1 MKFSTVAEKEYQKTL
16 EEPEKSS
23 SADRYFRPNQ
33 IDNNQEIEFIF
44 LEEDPLEYWQ
54 AFGENISDGKA
65 LPFRFPISDQPPS
78 NEEILTAM
86 GGAYTRSKCQF
97 DNEKLGLKKN
107 VSDSP
112 ATHCYVWPIFNLDKN
127 CIQIFEVSQPSIS
140 KQIIKETGL
149 KKYRKGV
156 GLDSVFSCTLHKVV
170 DGFTKYTFNIID
182 REEDEDKD
190 AKIADEWESLK
201 ENGFDIDQLIL
212 GGDPFNPEG
221 DSKLTNGLIKET

>member
-16 EEPEKSS
+16 EEPDKSS

-112 ATHCYVWPIFNLDKN
+112 AVHCYVWPIFNLDKN

-201 ENGFDIDQLIL
+201 EDGFDIDQLIL

-221 DSKLTNGLIKET
+221 DS

>member
-1 MKFSTVAEKEYQKTL
+1 MKFSTVAEKEYQKAL

-86 GGAYTRSKCQF
+86 GGSYTRSKCQF

-112 ATHCYVWPIFNLDKN
+112 AVHCYVWPIFNLDKN

-201 ENGFDIDQLIL
+201 EDGFDIDQLIL

-221 DSKLTNGLIKET
+221 DS

>member
-1 MKFSTVAEKEYQKTL
+1 MKFSDVAEKEYQKTL
-16 EEPEKSS
+16 EEPDKSS

-65 LPFRFPISDQPPS
+65 LPFRFPISEHPPS

-190 AKIADEWESLK
+190 AKIADEWEDAK
-201 ENGFDIDQLIL
+201 KAGFDIDQLVL

-221 DSKLTNGLIKET
+221 DS

>member
-1 MKFSTVAEKEYQKTL
+1 MKFSTVAEKEYQRTL

-182 REEDEDKD
+182 REENEDKD

-201 ENGFDIDQLIL
+201 EDGFDIDQLVL

-221 DSKLTNGLIKET
+221 DS

>member
-16 EEPEKSS
+16 EEPDKSS

-201 ENGFDIDQLIL
+201 EDGFDIDQLVL

-221 DSKLTNGLIKET
+221 DS

>member
-16 EEPEKSS
+16 EEPDKSS

-86 GGAYTRSKCQF
+86 GGAYSRSKCQF

-190 AKIADEWESLK
+190 AKIADEWEDLK
-201 ENGFDIDQLIL
+201 KAGFDIDQLVL

-221 DSKLTNGLIKET
+221 DS

>member
-1 MKFSTVAEKEYQKTL
+1 MKFSTVAEKEYQKTI
-16 EEPEKSS
+16 EEPDKSS

-112 ATHCYVWPIFNLDKN
+112 AVHCYVWPIFNLDKN

-221 DSKLTNGLIKET
+221 DS

>member
-190 AKIADEWESLK
+190 AKIADAWELTK
-201 ENGFDIDQLIL
+201 ENGFDIDQLVL

-221 DSKLTNGLIKET
+221 DS

>member
-97 DNEKLGLKKN
+97 DNEKLGLKKT

-112 ATHCYVWPIFNLDKN
+112 AVHCYVWPIFNLDKN

-221 DSKLTNGLIKET
+221 DS

>member
-1 MKFSTVAEKEYQKTL
+1 MKFSSVAEKEYQKTL

-112 ATHCYVWPIFNLDKN
+112 AVHCYVWPIFNLDKN
-127 CIQIFEVSQPSIS
+127 CIQIFEVSQPSIF
-140 KQIIKETGL
+140 KQIKKETGL
-149 KKYRKGV
+149 KKYRKGID
-156 GLDSVFSCTLHKVV
+156 LDSEFSCTLHKLV

-182 REEDEDKD
+182 REENEDKD
-190 AKIADEWESLK
+190 EEIKKEWEALK
-201 ENGFDIDQLIL
+201 KDGFDIDQLVV

-221 DSKLTNGLIKET
+221 DS

>member
-86 GGAYTRSKCQF
+86 GGAYSRSKCQF

-221 DSKLTNGLIKET
+221 DS

>member
-16 EEPEKSS
+16 EEPDKSS

-112 ATHCYVWPIFNLDKN
+112 AVHCYVWPIFNLDKN

-190 AKIADEWESLK
+190 AKIADEWEDLK
-201 ENGFDIDQLIL
+201 KAGFDIDQLVL

-221 DSKLTNGLIKET
+221 DS

>member
-1 MKFSTVAEKEYQKTL
+1 MKFSTVAEKEYQKAL

-33 IDNNQEIEFIF
+33 IENNEEIEFIF

-86 GGAYTRSKCQF
+86 GGAYRRSKCQF

-201 ENGFDIDQLIL
+201 EDGFDIDQLIL

-221 DSKLTNGLIKET
+221 DS

>member
-86 GGAYTRSKCQF
+86 GGAYRRSKCQY
-97 DNEKLGLKKN
+97 DNDKLGLKKN
-107 VSDSP
+107 VTDSP
-112 ATHCYVWPIFNLDKN
+112 AVHCYVWPIFNLDKN

-221 DSKLTNGLIKET
+221 DS

>member
-1 MKFSTVAEKEYQKTL
+1 MKFSDVAEKEYQKTL

-201 ENGFDIDQLIL
+201 EDGFDIDQLIL

-221 DSKLTNGLIKET
+221 ES

>member
-156 GLDSVFSCTLHKVV
+156 GLDSVFSCTLHKLI

-201 ENGFDIDQLIL
+201 EDGFDIDQLIL

-221 DSKLTNGLIKET
+221 DS

>member
-1 MKFSTVAEKEYQKTL
+1 MKFSNVAEKEYQKTL
-16 EEPEKSS
+16 EEPDKSS

-112 ATHCYVWPIFNLDKN
+112 AVHCYVWPIFNLDKN

-201 ENGFDIDQLIL
+201 EDGFDIDQLIL

-221 DSKLTNGLIKET
+221 DS

>member
-1 MKFSTVAEKEYQKTL
+1 MKFSSVAEKEYQKTL

-86 GGAYTRSKCQF
+86 GGSYTRSKCQF

-201 ENGFDIDQLIL
+201 EDGFDIDQLIL

-221 DSKLTNGLIKET
+221 DS

>member
-16 EEPEKSS
+16 EEPDKSS

-33 IDNNQEIEFIF
+33 IDNNEEIEFIF

-86 GGAYTRSKCQF
+86 GGAYSRSKCQF

-201 ENGFDIDQLIL
+201 EDGFDIDQLIL

-221 DSKLTNGLIKET
+221 DS